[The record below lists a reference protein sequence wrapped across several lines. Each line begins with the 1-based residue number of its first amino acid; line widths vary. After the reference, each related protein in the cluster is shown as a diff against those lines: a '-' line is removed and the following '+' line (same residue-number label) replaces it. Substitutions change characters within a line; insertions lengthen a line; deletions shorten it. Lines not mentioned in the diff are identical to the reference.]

1 MIWDIFNSFGRLIV
15 TVIATVI
22 VTALREELNGA
33 ERAGLGLAGSGSF
46 LTIGVIWEG
55 HDSPFDGWAT
65 SLLTYGLSLFLIG
78 YGHRKYKHWR
88 ANMRQIAASRQHLAQ
103 RGKL

>member
-1 MIWDIFNSFGRLIV
+1 MIWDIINCFGRFIV
-15 TVIATVI
+15 TVFATII
-22 VTALREELNGA
+22 VTALREELNSA

-55 HDSPFDGWAT
+55 PDSPFDGWAT
-65 SLLTYGLSLFLIG
+65 SLLTFGLAIFLAG
-78 YGHRKYKHWR
+78 YGSRKLRHWR
-88 ANMRQIAASRQHLAQ
+88 RSSEQVRQSREYLKS